1 MEQPVRR
8 QYFENI
14 NGLRF
19 LGALGVLFFHCST
32 LPGSIWGEFSEGY
45 WYDKV
50 YFLLGRGHLGII
62 LFFVISGF
70 LITSI
75 LLWEFDARGRI
86 HTGKFFLRR
95 LLRMWPL
102 YFLILVFGFY
112 IFPHLPYGIETVHEL
127 WRYLLFLPN
136 IDEIINGPNDPINF
150 LSTLWS
156 LGVEEQFY
164 IASGVLISLFT
175 LRGRFN
181 KAIFVSICIAV
192 ILTSFV
198 FRAINLGDHRVLH
211 YHSFSVMS
219 DLAIGCLMAIWTH
232 TGKAKKFFE
241 NIPKW
246 QIAVFYIVAIIL
258 LIYEG
263 HIFRD
268 SLFVLGRILPAVI
281 IGAIILE
288 QVFSKNSIVKL
299 DEIPLFSF
307 SGEITYSIYI
317 VHSVY
322 IYYWAIYFDNHEMT
336 SSWLHYFMFF
346 LVVFVSSY
354 LTSIVTYYLIE
365 RPFFQL
371 RKYFR

>member
-1 MEQPVRR
+1 MEKPVRR

-32 LPGSIWGEFSEGY
+32 LPGTIWGEFSEGY
-45 WYDKV
+45 WYEKV

-75 LLWEFDARGRI
+75 LLWEHEARGRI
-86 HTGKFFLRR
+86 QTGKFLLRR

-102 YFLILVFGFY
+102 YFLILIFGFY
-112 IFPHLPYGIETVHEL
+112 VFPHLPYGIETVHEL

-136 IDEIINGPNDPINF
+136 IDEIIMGPHDPINF

-164 IASGVLISLFT
+164 IVWGLLMS
-175 LRGRFN
+175 
-181 KAIFVSICIAV
+181 
-192 ILTSFV
+192 ILTFKSYLNRKVFVFICLAIIGGSFV
-198 FRAINLGDHRVLH
+198 FRAMYLNDHRVLH
-211 YHSFSVMS
+211 YHTFSVMS

-232 TGKAKKFFE
+232 TGKAKQYFE

-246 QIAVFYIVAIIL
+246 QIGTFYVVAILL

-268 SLFVLGRILPAVI
+268 TLFIFGRILPALVI
-281 IGAIILE
+281 GCIILE
-288 QVFSKNSIVKL
+288 QVFCRNSIIKL
-299 DEIPLFSF
+299 DKIPLFSF

-322 IYYWAIYFDNHEMT
+322 IYYWGIYFDQHGYT
-336 SSWLHYFMFF
+336 SQWVHYIAFF
-346 LVVFVSSY
+346 VVVFVSSY

>member
-1 MEQPVRR
+1 MSQPAKR

-19 LGALGVLFFHCST
+19 LGALGVLLFHCAT
-32 LPGSIWGEFSEGY
+32 LPGAIWGNFSDGY
-45 WYDKV
+45 WYEKT

-75 LLWEFDARGRI
+75 LLWEHEAHGKI
-86 HTGKFFLRR
+86 NTGKFFLRR
-95 LLRMWPL
+95 LLRVWPL
-102 YFLILVFGFY
+102 YFLILIFGFF
-112 IFPHLPYGIETVHEL
+112 IFPQLPYGIETVHEL

-136 IDEIINGPNDPINF
+136 IDEIIMGPYDPINF

-164 IASGVLISLFT
+164 IVWGLLLTILT

-181 KAIFVSICIAV
+181 RNVFVAICILI
-192 ILTSFV
+192 ILGSFV
-198 FRAINLGDHRVLH
+198 FRAVHLGDHRMLH
-211 YHSFSVMS
+211 YHTFSVMS
-219 DLAIGCLMAIWTH
+219 DLAIGCLMAVWTFS
-232 TGKAKKFFE
+232 GKAQKFFK
-241 NIPKW
+241 NIAKW
-246 QIAVFYIVAIIL
+246 QIGVFYVFAIL
-258 LIYEG
+258 VLIYEG

-268 SLFVLGRILPAVI
+268 TLFIFGRILPAMT
-281 IGAIILE
+281 IGVIILE
-288 QVFSKNSIVKL
+288 QVFCKNSLFKL
-299 DEIPLFSF
+299 DKIPLFSF

-322 IYYWAIYFDNHEMT
+322 IYYWAIFFQHQGWTANWTHY
-336 SSWLHYFMFF
+336 WLFF
-346 LVVFVSSY
+346 AVVFVSSY
-354 LTSIVTYYLIE
+354 LTSIVTYYAIE

>member
-1 MEQPVRR
+1 MEQPVQR

-32 LPGSIWGEFSEGY
+32 LPGQIWGEFSKGY
-45 WYDKV
+45 WYEKV

-62 LFFVISGF
+62 LFFVVSGF

-75 LLWEFDARGRI
+75 LLWEYESKGKI

-102 YFLILVFGFY
+102 YFLVLIFGFY
-112 IFPHLPYGIETVHEL
+112 VFPHMPYGKETVHEL
-127 WRYLLFLPN
+127 WRYLLFFPN
-136 IDEIINGPNDPINF
+136 IDEIIMGPYDSINF

-164 IASGVLISLFT
+164 IVWGLVLSLLT
-175 LRGRFN
+175 LRGKF
-181 KAIFVSICIAV
+181 KPSYLIVICLV
-192 ILTSFV
+192 IIVGSFV
-198 FRAINLGDHRVLH
+198 FRGMFLGDHRVLH

-219 DLAIGCLMAIWTH
+219 DLAIGCLLAIWTFS
-232 TGKAKKFFE
+232 GNAKTYFE

-246 QIAVFYIVAIIL
+246 QIVIFYIAATLL

-268 SLFVLGRILPAVI
+268 SLFVFGRILPAIVI
-281 IGAIILE
+281 GFIILE
-288 QVFSKNSIVKL
+288 QVFCKNSIVKL
-299 DEIPLFSF
+299 DKIPLFSF

-317 VHSVY
+317 VHSIY
-322 IYYWAIYFDNHEMT
+322 IYYWGIYFVQHGYT
-336 SSWLHYFMFF
+336 SQWSHYAVFF
-346 LVVFVSSY
+346 AVVFVSSY

-365 RPFFQL
+365 RPIFRL
-371 RKYFR
+371 RKYLR

>member
-32 LPGSIWGEFSEGY
+32 LPGKIWGEFSEGY
-45 WYDKV
+45 WYEKV

-75 LLWEFDARGRI
+75 LLWEFEAKGKI
-86 HTGKFFLRR
+86 QTGKFFLRR
-95 LLRMWPL
+95 LLRVWPL
-102 YFLILVFGFY
+102 YFLVLFFGFSV
-112 IFPHLPYGIETVHEL
+112 FPNMPYGIETLHEL

-136 IDEIINGPNDPINF
+136 IDEIIIGPDDSINF

-164 IASGVLISLFT
+164 IVWGLLLSILT

-181 KAIFVSICIAV
+181 RSIFIGICLSI
-192 ILTSFV
+192 ILGSFV
-198 FRAINLGDHRVLH
+198 FRAMYLGDERILH
-211 YHSFSVMS
+211 YHTFSVMS
-219 DLAIGCLMAIWTH
+219 DLAIGCLLAIWTYS
-232 TGKAKKFFE
+232 GKAKSYFE
-241 NIPKW
+241 NIPRW
-246 QIAVFYIVAIIL
+246 QIGVFYVVAMLL

-268 SLFVLGRILPAVI
+268 SLFVFGRILPAVI
-281 IGAIILE
+281 IGMIILE
-288 QVFSKNSIVKL
+288 QVFCKNSIVKL
-299 DEIPLFSF
+299 DRIPLVSF

-317 VHSVY
+317 VHSIY
-322 IYYWAIYFDNHEMT
+322 IYYWGIYFDSHGYT
-336 SSWLHYFMFF
+336 STWTHYIAFF
-346 LVVFVSSY
+346 AVVFVSSY
-354 LTSIVTYYLIE
+354 LTSIVTYFLVE

>member
-1 MEQPVRR
+1 MEQPAKR

-19 LGALGVLFFHCST
+19 LGALGVLLFHCAT
-32 LPGSIWGEFSEGY
+32 LPGAIWGEFSEGF
-45 WYDKV
+45 WYEKS

-75 LLWEFDARGRI
+75 LLWEFEANGKI
-86 HTGKFFLRR
+86 KTGKFFLRR
-95 LLRMWPL
+95 LLRVWPL
-102 YFLILVFGFY
+102 YFLILGFGFF
-112 IFPHLPYGIETVHEL
+112 IFPHLPYGIQTVHEL

-136 IDEIINGPNDPINF
+136 IDEIIMGPHDPINF

-164 IASGVLISLFT
+164 IVWGVLMTVLTFG
-175 LRGRFN
+175 GRFN
-181 KAIFVSICIAV
+181 KKFFVGICVAIIVG
-192 ILTSFV
+192 SFV
-198 FRAINLGDHRVLH
+198 FRALHLGDHRMLH
-211 YHSFSVMS
+211 YHTFSVMS
-219 DLAIGCLMAIWTH
+219 DLSIGCLMAVWNS
-232 TGKAKKFFE
+232 TGKAKAFFE
-241 NIPKW
+241 DIPKW
-246 QIAVFYIVAIIL
+246 QIGVFYVIAVVL

-268 SLFVLGRILPAVI
+268 SLFVFGRILPAVI
-281 IGAIILE
+281 IGIIILE

-299 DEIPLFSF
+299 DKIPLFSF

-322 IYYWAIYFDNHEMT
+322 IYYWAIYFKNHGYT
-336 SSWLHYFMFF
+336 SEWSHYWMFF
-346 LVVFVSSY
+346 VVVFVSSY
-354 LTSIVTYYLIE
+354 LTSIVTYYAIE

>member
-1 MEQPVRR
+1 MSEPSKR

-19 LGALGVLFFHCST
+19 LGALGVLLFHCAT
-32 LPGSIWGEFSEGY
+32 LPGAIWGDFSKGY
-45 WYDKV
+45 WYEKS

-75 LLWEFDARGRI
+75 LLWEHQARGKI
-86 HTGKFFLRR
+86 QTGKFFLRR
-95 LLRMWPL
+95 LLRVWPL
-102 YFLILVFGFY
+102 YFLILAFGFY
-112 IFPHLPYGIETVHEL
+112 VFPHMPYGIETVHEL

-136 IDEIINGPNDPINF
+136 IDEVIMGPHDPINF

-164 IASGVLISLFT
+164 IVWGLLLSILT

-181 KAIFVSICIAV
+181 KRIFVAICILI
-192 ILTSFV
+192 ILGSFL
-198 FRAINLGDHRVLH
+198 FRAIHLGDHRLLH
-211 YHSFSVMS
+211 YHTFSVMS
-219 DLAIGCLMAIWTH
+219 DLAIGCLMAVWAFS
-232 TGKAKKFFE
+232 GKARKFFE
-241 NIPKW
+241 NRTRW
-246 QIAVFYIVAIIL
+246 QVGIFYVFAVLIL
-258 LIYEG
+258 VYEG

-268 SLFVLGRILPAVI
+268 NLFVFGRILPAVT
-281 IGAIILE
+281 IGAIIME
-288 QVFSKNSIVKL
+288 QVFCKNSLVKL
-299 DEIPLFSF
+299 DKIPLFSF

-322 IYYWAIYFDNHEMT
+322 IYYWAIFFQHQGWTE
-336 SSWLHYFMFF
+336 SWTHYWLFF
-346 LVVFVSSY
+346 VVVFVSSY
-354 LTSIVTYYLIE
+354 LTSIVTYYAIE

-371 RKYFR
+371 RKFFR